1 MKLFLLLLLM
11 SWHIWC
17 RETIVI
23 KISKNQLEKNEKTY
37 LSLENSIRISFPLT
51 ICTRF
56 KLKGQLSTS
65 RPIFSLKE
73 GKLLFLLRFAVGTG
87 SFQMNDESL
96 VFEIPKEND
105 IQPYEWHHICIRAGS
120 RSKSWNWWKRSYL
133 KFQKCAFSTIFRKT
147 AHFSNSQM
155 VET

>member
-1 MKLFLLLLLM
+1 MKIFLLLLLM

-23 KISKNQLEKNEKTY
+23 KISKNQVERNQETY
-37 LSLENSIRISFPLT
+37 LSLENSITISFPLT

-73 GKLLFLLRFAVGTG
+73 GKLLFLLRFAIGIG
-87 SFQMNDESL
+87 KLELNDESL
-96 VFEIPKEND
+96 VFKIPEEND

-120 RSKSWNWWKRSYL
+120 KSSIRNFDARGL
-133 KFQKCAFSTIFRKT
+133 FRAKSPN
-147 AHFSNSQM
+147 FN
-155 VET
+155 